1 MCALIS
7 NQRLRGGRLRDFA
20 SVALKCGQMTYILLI
35 AGIFLLMLVGL
46 VVLVLVYYWGPNG
59 PPKK

>member
-1 MCALIS
+1 MAL
-7 NQRLRGGRLRDFA
+7 RLA
-20 SVALKCGQMTYILLI
+20 AMTYILLI
-35 AGIFLLMLVGL
+35 AGVFLLMLVGL

>member
-1 MCALIS
+1 
-7 NQRLRGGRLRDFA
+7 
-20 SVALKCGQMTYILLI
+20 MTYVLII
-35 AGIFLLMLVGL
+35 AGTFLLMLVGL